1 MAMYCMQVLS
11 VPTDA
16 SEQDMK
22 RQYRKLAAQVH
33 PDKCDLPHSE
43 EAFKLL
49 GKAAGHV
56 TAAADPSRSDNIQ
69 IIQTAITVVITT
81 TTVLIIITTVHTS

>member
-1 MAMYCMQVLS
+1 MAMRCLQVLS

-49 GKAAGHV
+49 GKAAAHV
-56 TAAADPSRSDNIQ
+56 TAAADPSRSDSIPM
-69 IIQTAITVVITT
+69 TVALLLTVITKTAT
-81 TTVLIIITTVHTS
+81 TTQ